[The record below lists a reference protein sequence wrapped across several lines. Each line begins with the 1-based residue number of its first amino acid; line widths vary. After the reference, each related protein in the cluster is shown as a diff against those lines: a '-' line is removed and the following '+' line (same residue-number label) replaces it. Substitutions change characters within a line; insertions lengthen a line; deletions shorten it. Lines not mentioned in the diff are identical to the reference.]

1 MCVGDLLYEEYLKEF
16 PPVSQGKRK
25 NNQISKERFKLI
37 ADNTGKD
44 FVASNYKNKE
54 EARKALRKNARK
66 SMGVIEFFLL
76 KVIVSWIIEKI
87 LSYYFL

>member
-1 MCVGDLLYEEYLKEF
+1 MSVGDLLYEEYVKEF

-25 NNQISKERFKLI
+25 NNQISKEKFKSI
-37 ADNTGKD
+37 VENTGKD
-44 FVASNYKNKE
+44 FIASNYKNKE
-54 EARKALRKNARK
+54 EARKALRRNARK

-76 KVIVSWIIEKI
+76 KVIITWIIEKI